1 MSVSFSCG
9 FGGGSGCVGFR
20 DGGCYTGKTAKA
32 ITGINEGWRE
42 NMPPK
47 SERTKVDVKESS
59 TIDVR
64 TFNITLTAPVRDFQ
78 LTDLLRQRGVMESL
92 DNTLKR
98 AVKEATEKYLESAEV
113 LISGLITKPSPIGQ
127 GHSFPNWNTKPAGDL

>member
-1 MSVSFSCG
+1 
-9 FGGGSGCVGFR
+9 
-20 DGGCYTGKTAKA
+20 
-32 ITGINEGWRE
+32 
-42 NMPPK
+42 MPPK

-113 LISGLITKPSPIGQ
+113 LISGLITKPSPIGK
-127 GHSFPNWNTKPAGDL
+127 GHSFPNGNTKPAGDL

>member
-1 MSVSFSCG
+1 
-9 FGGGSGCVGFR
+9 
-20 DGGCYTGKTAKA
+20 
-32 ITGINEGWRE
+32 
-42 NMPPK
+42 MPTK

-92 DNTLKR
+92 DTALKR
-98 AVKEATEKYLESAEV
+98 AVKEATERYLESAEL
-113 LISGLITKPSPIGQ
+113 LISGLVTNSTAMRKGHPSTNGN
-127 GHSFPNWNTKPAGDL
+127 SN

>member
-1 MSVSFSCG
+1 
-9 FGGGSGCVGFR
+9 
-20 DGGCYTGKTAKA
+20 
-32 ITGINEGWRE
+32 
-42 NMPPK
+42 MPTK

-92 DNTLKR
+92 DSALKR
-98 AVKEATEKYLESAEV
+98 AVKEATERYLESAEL
-113 LISGLITKPSPIGQ
+113 LISGLVTKPTQLGK
-127 GHSFPNWNTKPAGDL
+127 GHPLQNGNSKSAGSL